1 MTDIKLKFLYNLSY
15 KMKKYHL
22 FSFLKKNA
30 KFTIQAFYKVQVSTL
45 FEKFKRKSLLTKQK
59 IFPFFQ
65 FL

>member
-1 MTDIKLKFLYNLSY
+1 MKDIKLKFLYNLSD

-22 FSFLKKNA
+22 LSFLKKNA
-30 KFTIQAFYKVQVSTL
+30 KLTIQAFYKVQVSIL
-45 FEKFKRKSLLTKQK
+45 FEKFKKKLLLTKQK